1 MFDFESQIVRYTY
14 LCLIIKSIFNYEKN
28 LKNKKINYYE
38 MLNNNI
44 KLYQN
49 ILSIISLLYIICIYN
64 NIDN

>member
-1 MFDFESQIVRYTY
+1 MFDFESQIVRNTY

-38 MLNNNI
+38 MINNNI

-49 ILSIISLLYIICIYN
+49 ILSIISLLYI
-64 NIDN
+64 